1 MNDSHLDL
9 ELILKQSCIK
19 HLLPKYQ
26 LFDLVNIAKSDD
38 IIVKL
43 HKHDASSTNDYEECD
58 MERLKNEISSY
69 NSKNIKFHHFDTSED
84 NFFDKSKLGLSKLAE
99 YLLPDELISQDKIQP
114 IKQDSV
120 KRKREDGTSFEV
132 KKVVIKS
139 NKEIKTKNAYDFDYN
154 LLNNTT
160 DDVTTIVQKELD
172 KIMDNFDGINSS
184 ITKHLLYFVDVL
196 LKRDIH
202 DQHINEKLAKVL
214 DELKGDSYDS
224 SMAPIVILIVKILI
238 IITDR
243 LLNFEYLESIFA
255 FISEYSQDIGSEE
268 NVENVVQFAEIL
280 KNLEL
285 LLTPK
290 LIIDSWD
297 LNRVI
302 LSLQHI
308 LNYGNNNYDLN
319 APKFSKAIDRVK
331 MSTTQILKMVFGK
344 YPLQRDLILD
354 LVMNSFENTP
364 SAKDE
369 SSLVQVNNTSIA
381 YFTYNIT
388 QMLSTVANSVSI
400 DESLQGLLE
409 QSKVHEV
416 EMVSY
421 SVILTDLITEKV
433 MDNVRL
439 KSKLVI
445 YAKDLVN
452 CVENVDPIIPD
463 FLLSSLINKLI
474 NVMDNGAMGNI
485 SLLVLSELG
494 NFIIKGREKLT
505 KDEFFE
511 SLLKDHLKLLRQE
524 LKMFKVNGDNN
535 YLLKKY
541 NFINELKVYI
551 SRSEY
556 KDFNKQ
562 VFNEFEALIDD
573 ELKNDLKSQ
582 HTGDSLSINH
592 LNSLNYYQVYI
603 KLLLESIDNQR
614 LQLTAIKN
622 FSILINNN
630 KGLINSPF
638 IKDLIT
644 KVLQEDKVIVKEVIL
659 NFLMGNVKYIELFL
673 REIEG
678 NVLND
683 SLNIRKTV
691 FSINK
696 IIFEQFGNPLMRYY
710 GLKGVF
716 KLIDDENTMIQ
727 STVISY
733 LLENVLEV
741 LVHEIDVDT
750 LDYLIRLFNEDCLIV
765 SKLDTI
771 MARRDVIKM
780 LKNINHYLTYKI
792 VEYTQDNEI
801 VKLKESLSFM
811 NNLLQYYQNILD
823 KQDLVVLISLL
834 NLNNTDLV
842 LRLNIFKIF
851 AKNLKMFQKD
861 VSVKNELNSM
871 LLNDLLKYQLN
882 EIEHLMIII
891 VGINSRDTLIKLY
904 ESLLVTLNNCDNDNK
919 LKKLAVSI
927 ISFIIH
933 SEMIKNVNTIVD
945 KMVGLFHN
953 KTNMVLKS
961 VIINQLMKLGN
972 KEPMV
977 FANEKM
983 LSLLNNTLHLSDQFN
998 VLKKEVIIG
1007 LTNYMQT
1014 QETSN
1019 DDITLNLIEKYTPK
1033 VLIMVVQN
1041 NESMNTIIY
1050 KYIKNL
1056 VYFKIINP
1064 MVYVPFIV
1072 PLVIHKDY
1080 HIKALDLEFNDINIL
1095 NKGAN
1100 LMMKSFV
1107 INNDLTNFDYYT
1119 FIENLL
1125 SLDVDVNLIL
1135 KIFIKLLKTH
1145 FTKKL
1150 ETLFLTLNLL
1160 RIVYKFNKGVIT
1172 ELINITNILLDNLE
1186 QREIEEPST
1195 SYRIL
1200 RLFLRNL
1207 NIQFNNVNF
1216 INFEIENYDFEGLK

>member
-1 MNDSHLDL
+1 MKDSHLDL

-38 IIVKL
+38 IIIKL
-43 HKHDASSTNDYEECD
+43 QKHDASSTSDYEECD
-58 MERLKNEISSY
+58 MERLKNELSSY
-69 NSKNIKFHHFDTSED
+69 NSKNIKFCHFETSED
-84 NFFDKSKLGLSKLAE
+84 NVFDKGKLGLSKLAE

-114 IKQDSV
+114 IKQDFV
-120 KRKREDGTSFEV
+120 KRKREHDSSFEI

-139 NKEIKTKNAYDFDYN
+139 KNETKIRKTYYFDYN
-154 LLNNTT
+154 LLDNTS
-160 DDVTTIVQKELD
+160 DDVIKIVQKELAN
-172 KIMDNFDGINSS
+172 IMNNFDGINSS

-196 LKRDIH
+196 LKRDIR
-202 DQHINEKLAKVL
+202 DQHINERLANVL
-214 DELKGDSYDS
+214 DELKEDSYDS
-224 SMAPIVILIVKILI
+224 SMLSTIILIIKILI

-243 LLNFEYLESIFA
+243 LLNFEYLDTIFA

-280 KNLEL
+280 KNLEV

-297 LNRVI
+297 LNRII

-308 LNYGNNNYDLN
+308 LNYGNNNYDLSV
-319 APKFSKAIDRVK
+319 PKFNKAIDKIK
-331 MSTTQILKMVFGK
+331 MSSTQILKMVFGK

-354 LVMNSFENTP
+354 LVMNSFGNTP
-364 SAKDE
+364 TAKDE
-369 SSLVQVNNTSIA
+369 AKLVHVNNTSIT
-381 YFTYNIT
+381 YFTYNIIE
-388 QMLSTVANSVSI
+388 MLSTVANGLSV

-409 QSKVHEV
+409 QSQIHEV

-433 MDNVRL
+433 MENVRL
-439 KSKLVI
+439 KNKLTV
-445 YAKDLVN
+445 YANDLVN
-452 CVENVDPIIPD
+452 SIENVDPIIPD

-485 SLLVLSELG
+485 SLLVFSELG
-494 NFIIKGREKLT
+494 NFIIKGREKLS

-511 SLLKDHLKLLRQE
+511 SLLKDDLKLLREE
-524 LKMFKVNGDNN
+524 LQMFKINGDNN

-541 NFINELKVYI
+541 NFINEIKNYI
-551 SRSEY
+551 SKSEY

-562 VFNEFEALIDD
+562 VFNEFEALIND
-573 ELKNDLKSQ
+573 ELKNDLKTTHS
-582 HTGDSLSINH
+582 GDNLSINH
-592 LNSLNYYQVYI
+592 LNSLNYYQGYI
-603 KLLLESIDNQR
+603 KLLLESIENQR

-644 KVLQEDKVIVKEVIL
+644 KVLKEDKVIVKEVIL

-673 REIEG
+673 SEIEG

-696 IIFEQFGNPLMRYY
+696 IIFEHSNPVMKFY
-710 GLKGVF
+710 GLKGIF

-727 STVISY
+727 GSVTSY

-741 LVHEIDVDT
+741 WIHEIEVDT
-750 LDYLIRLFNEDCLIV
+750 LDYLIRLINEDCLVI
-765 SKLDTI
+765 SKFDTI
-771 MARRDVIKM
+771 MTKREVIKM

-792 VEYTQDNEI
+792 LEYTQDNNI
-801 VKLKESLSFM
+801 VRLKKSLSFI
-811 NNLLQYYQNILD
+811 NNLLEYHQNIFD
-823 KQDLVVLISLL
+823 KQDLVVLIPLL

-861 VSVKNELNSM
+861 VTVKNELNSM

-882 EIEHLMIII
+882 EIEHLIMIV
-891 VGINSRDTLIKLY
+891 VGINNRDALKRLY
-904 ESLLVTLNNCDNDNK
+904 ESLQVTLNNCDNDNK

-933 SEMIKNVNTIVD
+933 SEMVKNVNMIVE
-945 KMVGLFHN
+945 KMVGLFHS

-961 VIINQLMKLGN
+961 IIINQLMKVCN
-972 KEPMV
+972 KEPMI
-977 FANEKM
+977 FANERM
-983 LSLLNNTLHLSDQFN
+983 LSLLNNTLHLSNEFN
-998 VLKKEVIIG
+998 VLKKEVVIG

-1019 DDITLNLIEKYTPK
+1019 DDIALNLIVKYTPK

-1056 VYFKIINP
+1056 VFFKIINP
-1064 MVYVPFIV
+1064 MEYVPFIV

-1080 HIKALDLEFNDINIL
+1080 NIKALDLEFNDINIL
-1095 NKGAN
+1095 NKGVN

-1107 INNDLTNFDYYT
+1107 INNEITNLDYYN

-1125 SLDVDVNLIL
+1125 ALDVDVNLIL
-1135 KIFIKLLKTH
+1135 KIFIKLLKTNY
-1145 FTKKL
+1145 TRKL

-1160 RIVYKFNKGVIT
+1160 KIVHKFNKGVIM

-1186 QREIEEPST
+1186 QKEIEEPNL

-1207 NIQFNNVNF
+1207 NIQCNNVNF
-1216 INFEIENYDFEGLK
+1216 INFEIDNYDFEGLK